1 MICNLRRHMSLMKK
15 HICLAEDDPDDYYI
29 FSRTL
34 EEFDKSIKLTWFT
47 TCDELLQYLKTGD
60 EDELPD
66 IIVLDMNMPKVDGQT
81 CLLSIKSEANLHHI
95 PVAILSTGTNPAAVK
110 TAYDGGAFRYFV
122 KPFSMEEFRKIVEEI
137 INFKNATG

>member
-1 MICNLRRHMSLMKK
+1 MSLMKK

-34 EEFDKSIKLTWFT
+34 EEFDNSIKLTWFT
-47 TCDELLQYLKTGD
+47 TCAELLQYLKTGD

-81 CLLSIKSEANLHHI
+81 CLLTIKSEANLHHI
-95 PVAILSTGTNPAAVK
+95 PVAILSTGTSPTAVK